1 MSSNKLVAVI
11 SILSLFAIALFIN
24 PTTNQSVRAEQV
36 KSLDFKSS
44 SISTSDAKDIV
55 KTFQRLNSSN
65 AVAAQYFGKDK
76 VDKILA
82 QPGCVGVRM
91 YYGKNTN
98 GKAGITLVGVD
109 AEKNDILPVTIAG
122 PTTLCPPYCGGGN

>member
-1 MSSNKLVAVI
+1 MSAKNIVAVI
-11 SILSLFAIALFIN
+11 SILSLFAIALFIY
-24 PTTNQSVRAEQV
+24 PTTNQSVRAEQI
-36 KSLDFKSS
+36 KSTGYQSANAWLQEAKN
-44 SISTSDAKDIV
+44 IIKTS
-55 KTFQRLNSSN
+55 QRITASDE
-65 AVAAQYFGKDK
+65 VIAQYFGKDK

-98 GKAGITLVGVD
+98 GKSGIILTGVD
-109 AEKNDILPVTIAG
+109 AKRNDILPVTIAG